1 MTGYILYQNFQNAE
15 ALITEINTCLGLP
28 NGQTL
33 TWQDGPISFCS
44 VGPTSAYTE
53 FEAYAIK
60 VDTNQL
66 DSCLTEEQKSNII
79 NKPFEWGICSV

>member
-1 MTGYILYQNFQNAE
+1 MNGYILYQDFQNAE
-15 ALITEINTCLGLP
+15 SLITEINNCLGLP

-44 VGPTSAYTE
+44 VGPTSGYTE

-60 VDTNQL
+60 IDTDQCGE
-66 DSCLTEEQKSNII
+66 CLTQEQLTNVI
-79 NKPFEWGICSV
+79 NKPIEWGVCSI